1 MYYAT
6 SYFVLI
12 KRINLIQLFFKL
24 LGQVILKQKQK
35 GSIKELTQT
44 AILYILYNIVIF
56 IFSKTQ
62 LIFFPLLMIT
72 FLKLFTTSKNMH
84 CAFQK

>member
-44 AILYILYNIVIF
+44 AIVLSYLSI
-56 IFSKTQ
+56 
-62 LIFFPLLMIT
+62 
-72 FLKLFTTSKNMH
+72 
-84 CAFQK
+84 QKHN